1 MENPPWYTHLLP
13 DCLVVSYLDPEN
25 YRMGWTN
32 RLPKWLLAAERWHWL
47 TVLDK
52 GKCKY
57 ETIEVFNGPLAYLVK
72 WFVGNDLKRSYQAMA
87 DDLKKRAE
95 F

>member
-1 MENPPWYTHLLP
+1 MSKPAWYTYLIP
-13 DCLVVSYLDPEN
+13 TRLVVSSWDPEN
-25 YRMGWTN
+25 YRMGCTN

-47 TVLDK
+47 TLLEG

-72 WFVGNDLKRSYQAMA
+72 WLVGSDLRLSFQAMA
-87 DDLKKRAE
+87 DDLKTRAE
-95 F
+95 L